1 MRFARSATLIASVME
16 ERAGDMLKRAE
27 VCESPAMEREPLSRR
42 TAAAYARMAA
52 LLAVVQTAVF
62 VIVYL
67 WVT

>member
-1 MRFARSATLIASVME
+1 
-16 ERAGDMLKRAE
+16 MLKRAE